1 MLSDFRHSLASEGE
15 CVTLEPVF
23 ADGFCRLSFG
33 LGFLAVLS
41 GEVDEKSSFIRLRGV
56 EEVHFRVKF

>member
-33 LGFLAVLS
+33 LGSFVVFAT
-41 GEVDEKSSFIRLRGV
+41 EVDEKSSSIRLRGV
-56 EEVHFRVKF
+56 ELGHFRVKF